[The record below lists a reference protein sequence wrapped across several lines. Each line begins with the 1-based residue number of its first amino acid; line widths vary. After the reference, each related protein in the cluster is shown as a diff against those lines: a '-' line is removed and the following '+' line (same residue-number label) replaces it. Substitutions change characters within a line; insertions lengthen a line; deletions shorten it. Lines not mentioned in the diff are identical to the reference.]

1 MITGPKLEEA
11 SLASV
16 YLNKGGMWNKE
27 GRL

>member
-11 SLASV
+11 FLASV

-27 GRL
+27 GHL